1 MKRRTLFRSHWMNIF
16 VSLILSIVDK
26 LSAREFVPRCS
37 KSSVNVPGTCSLR
50 FTGSSLVKEE
60 YEFGTGKTSSRTV
73 LLPAKWKP
81 LHLHKLPPSPLLQA
95 FSQNFWTENA
105 PSTVA
110 QKVRTQ
116 NDCNTVLY
124 MMAMEWETVQKIQK
138 TCRNICPTKSSSCM
152 ERSPKYLL
160 AEVQWLRDKFL
171 NKLHNSY
178 VSVD

>member
-1 MKRRTLFRSHWMNIF
+1 MNIF

-124 MMAMEWETVQKIQK
+124 MMAMEWETVQKIPK
-138 TCRNICPTKSSSCM
+138 TCRNICPKNLVRVWKGHQNTFW
-152 ERSPKYLL
+152 RKYNDQ
-160 AEVQWLRDKFL
+160 ETNF
-171 NKLHNSY
+171 
-178 VSVD
+178 